1 MKSIKV
7 INRLLFLTF
16 LSIPTA
22 LGAVEDSLAEAEM
35 LMRSGETGSAVAML
49 ERLESSKP
57 KDGNINMLLGDCYVI
72 TGDSGNAIEQYRM
85 AQKKGVN
92 DAWLSLARLATLEYR
107 VVDAEEDIE
116 LYRKGLKKGRKTLPD
131 NSEEVVAQLERTQ
144 NMLNRVEKI
153 VIIDSLNVDAEDFFT
168 YYRLSPESGTLQSPD
183 ILPDNVNPAYP
194 SVVYTTETGME
205 RVFTVTDSE
214 QTFNLASQGKLYGG
228 KWDTPRLLGGNL
240 NEGGDANYPFLMPD
254 GITLYYANDGDNS
267 LGGYDIFVSRKSGL
281 DYLEP
286 QNIGMPY
293 NSPYNDYMLA
303 IDEFTGVGW
312 WATDR
317 NRIPGMVTIYVF
329 IPSDMRVNYDV
340 DDPKL
345 ASFARIDRF
354 SDTWEPGKD
363 YSELLRRIKVLSSLK
378 KASDNGDGFMLSVPG
393 RGVLASY
400 DDFRNADARRE
411 MKLYM
416 KELSEYNLQ
425 CEKLKKLRKR
435 FADGDTIVA
444 DDILSLEK
452 QLQTARETLKQTK
465 NRVISFETR

>member
-1 MKSIKV
+1 M
-7 INRLLFLTF
+7 TF

-35 LMRSGETGSAVAML
+35 LMRSGETDGAVAML
-49 ERLESSKP
+49 ERLEASSP

-72 TGDSGNAIEQYRM
+72 AGDSGSAIEQYRT

-107 VVDAEEDIE
+107 VGDAEEDIE
-116 LYRKGLKKGRKTLPD
+116 LYRNGLKKGRKTLPD

-153 VIIDSLNVDAEDFFT
+153 VIIDSLNVDAEDFFA

-183 ILPDNVNPAYP
+183 VLPDNVNPAYP
-194 SVVYTTETGME
+194 SVVYTTETGMQ
-205 RVFTVTDSE
+205 RIFTVTDSE
-214 QTFNLASQGKLYGG
+214 QNFNLASQGQLYGG
-228 KWDTPRLLGGNL
+228 KWEAPRPLGDNL

-254 GITLYYANDGDNS
+254 GITLYYANDGENS

-345 ASFARIDRF
+345 ASFARIDCFR
-354 SDTWEPGKD
+354 DTWEQGKD
-363 YSELLRRIKVLSSLK
+363 YSELLRRIKMLSSLK
-378 KASDNGDGFMLSVPG
+378 KSSDNGDEFRLSVPG
-393 RGVLASY
+393 RGVLTSY
-400 DDFRNADARRE
+400 DDFRSADARRE
-411 MKLYM
+411 MKIYL
-416 KELSEYNLQ
+416 KELSEYNEQ
-425 CEKLKKLRKR
+425 CEKLKRLRKR
-435 FADGDTIVA
+435 FADGDTLVG

-452 QLQTARETLKQTK
+452 RLQTARDTMRQTK
-465 NRVISFETR
+465 NRVISLETR